1 MKPKLGLA
9 LMGAFMVV
17 FPAAGLLYFWRD
29 AHLRVERS
37 GLAYVRTEVRAV
49 LENWDKTKLAEDGTL
64 ALRQSDGP
72 RRFEAAQAE
81 LGALRALG
89 PWNVER
95 VWAGSRD
102 DMVWQFVRAKASA
115 EYANGQA
122 TVVVTVARRTMAPEW
137 RIENLRFNLA
147 D

>member
-1 MKPKLGLA
+1 MKPKLGLK

-29 AHLRVERS
+29 AHLRVEKS
-37 GLAYVRTEVRAV
+37 GMAYVGSEVRAV
-49 LENWDKTKLAEDGTL
+49 LEAWDKTKLQEDGTL
-64 ALRQSDGP
+64 ALRQSDVP
-72 RRFEAAQAE
+72 SRFEAAGAK
-81 LGALRALG
+81 LGALRSLG
-89 PWNVER
+89 PWTVER

-102 DMVWQFVRAKASA
+102 DMVWQFVRARAGA

-137 RIENLRFNLA
+137 RIESLQFDSA